1 MSYVI
6 LYEYF
11 MNNPKLLEM
20 LQIQKSDAFYT

>member
-11 MNNPKLLEM
+11 MNNPKSLEM